1 METKNFSVMTADQKQ
16 AIIDASSVKYE
27 SLSKWKESNYKTIA
41 GTYGPDTAKEVLKGV
56 KAAFAAIVDNH
67 ANGALSCL
75 SYSDIL
81 QHAFSRLSSNDDFAA
96 LAAIVKEQY
105 SSADKFVAKCYPYIS
120 ATGRPLRRVSFL
132 NTNNSDSAD
141 GMTIYDAYMPVKL
154 TAVNA
159 VSILVRSFAVF
170 ARAANRTLASTA
182 KKITFGKVMEIGQSV
197 GAYSVKV
204 DHDAN
209 GLTYLTKGDEIDAP
223 AVPVT
228 GLYILAEYNA
238 ELKRMQ
244 RE

>member
-1 METKNFSVMTADQKQ
+1 MTADQKQ

-41 GTYGPDTAKEVLKGV
+41 GTYGPDTAKEILKGV

-67 ANGALSCL
+67 AYGALSCL

-81 QHAFSRLSSNDDFAA
+81 QHAFSRLSSNDDFSA
-96 LAAIVKEQY
+96 LAAIVKQQY
-105 SSADKFVAKCYPYIS
+105 TSADDFVAKCYPYIS

-132 NTNNSDSAD
+132 NTNDGVSAD
-141 GMTIYDAYMPVKL
+141 GMTIYDAYIPVKL

-182 KKITFGKVMEIGQSV
+182 KKITLGRVMETGLSV
-197 GAYSVKV
+197 SAYSVKV
-204 DHDAN
+204 EHDAK
-209 GLTYLTKGDEIDAP
+209 GLTYLTKGDEVDAP

-228 GLYILAEYNA
+228 GLYILSEYNA

>member
-1 METKNFSVMTADQKQ
+1 METKDFSVMTADQKQ

-41 GTYGPDTAKEVLKGV
+41 GTYGPDTAKEILKGV
-56 KAAFAAIVDNH
+56 KEVFAAIVNNH
-67 ANGALSCL
+67 ADGALSCL

-81 QHAFSRLSSNDDFAA
+81 QHAFRRLSSNDDFSA
-96 LAAIVKEQY
+96 LAAIVREQY
-105 SSADKFVAKCYPYIS
+105 TSADDFVAKCYPYIS
-120 ATGRPLRRVSFL
+120 KTGRPLRRVSFL
-132 NTNNSDSAD
+132 NTNSSDSAN
-141 GMTIYDAYMPVKL
+141 GMTIYDAYIPVKL

-159 VSILVRSFAVF
+159 VSILVRSFSVF

-182 KKITFGKVMEIGQSV
+182 KKITFGKVMDIGQSV

-204 DHDAN
+204 EHDAN

-228 GLYILAEYNA
+228 GLYILSEYNA

>member
-67 ANGALSCL
+67 ADSALSCL

-81 QHAFSRLSSNDDFAA
+81 QHAFSRLSSNDDFSA
-96 LAAIVKEQY
+96 LAAIVKQQY
-105 SSADKFVAKCYPYIS
+105 TNADNFVAKCYPYIS

-132 NTNNSDSAD
+132 NTNNSDSAN
-141 GMTIYDAYMPVKL
+141 GMTIYDAYIPVKL

-159 VSILVRSFAVF
+159 VSILVRSFSVF

-197 GAYSVKV
+197 GAYSVKTE
-204 DHDAN
+204 HDAN
-209 GLTYLTKGDEIDAP
+209 GLAYLTKDDEIDAP

-228 GLYILAEYNA
+228 GLYILSEYNA